1 MQWEFNNDENV
12 LISYLGENK
21 PNLISEIT
29 SHLTEIGGEFSGVTF
44 ATLGRV
50 CELTMVYQTTRQ
62 SKFTG
67 SSKRNSNLQSLK
79 DGQTQ
84 INRIPINTDTGPTSK
99 ITHRIVLSGDDKKGL
114 LHKIIKTLD
123 DNNALII
130 RMNTEKI
137 SYPENTQYIS
147 RFAIS
152 IRDEN
157 APECLAQI
165 VKVAGEM
172 KLTFRYETS

>member
-1 MQWEFNNDENV
+1 MSKNAI
-12 LISYLGENK
+12 ISYLGENK
-21 PNLISEIT
+21 PNLISQIT
-29 SHLTEIGGEFSGVTF
+29 SYLTDMEGQFSGVTF

-50 CELTMVYQTTRQ
+50 CELTMVYHK
-62 SKFTG
+62 SEKKDFNEIKKG
-67 SSKRNSNLQSLK
+67 LEDLESSKN
-79 DGQTQ
+79 GEFQ
-84 INRIPINTDTGPTSK
+84 IKQLETFNDDGPTTK
-99 ITHRIVLSGDDKKGL
+99 ITHRIVLSGDDQRGL
-114 LHKIIKTLD
+114 LNKIIKTLD
-123 DNNALII
+123 ENNALII

-137 SYPENTQYIS
+137 RFSNKTQYIC

-157 APECLAQI
+157 APECLSQM

>member
-1 MQWEFNNDENV
+1 MVKDV

-29 SHLTEIGGEFSGVTF
+29 SLLTDLGGEFSGVTF

-50 CELTMVYQTTRQ
+50 CELTMVYKTSQKTEVNELIE
-62 SKFTG
+62 KLDNIK
-67 SSKRNSNLQSLK
+67 SSK
-79 DGQTQ
+79 DGNFQVKQLPTQ
-84 INRIPINTDTGPTSK
+84 NDSGPTSK
-99 ITHRIVLSGDDKKGL
+99 ITHRIVLSGDDQKGL
-114 LHKIIKTLD
+114 LNKIIKTLD
-123 DNNALII
+123 DNNALIV

-137 SYPENTQYIS
+137 TFPSNTQYIS

-157 APECLAQI
+157 APECLAQM

>member
-1 MQWEFNNDENV
+1 MSNSAI
-12 LISYLGENK
+12 ISYLGENK
-21 PNLISEIT
+21 PNLISQIT
-29 SHLTEIGGEFSGVTF
+29 SYLTESGGEFSGVTF

-50 CELTMVYQTTRQ
+50 CELTMVYQKANNIEIDQ
-62 SKFTG
+62 IKKDLEKLESAKSGEFQI
-67 SSKRNSNLQSLK
+67 KSLEAY
-79 DGQTQ
+79 
-84 INRIPINTDTGPTSK
+84 TDSGPTTK
-99 ITHRIVLSGDDKKGL
+99 ITHRVVLSGEDQKGL
-114 LHKIIKTLD
+114 LNKVIKTLN

-137 SYPENTQYIS
+137 SFPDKTQYIC

-157 APECLAQI
+157 APECLSQI

>member
-1 MQWEFNNDENV
+1 MIENL

-29 SHLTEIGGEFSGVTF
+29 SFLTEKGGEFSGVTF

-50 CELTMVYQTTRQ
+50 CELTMVYKTKDKTNLDELT
-62 SKFTG
+62 SDV
-67 SSKRNSNLQSLK
+67 SNLSSLK
-79 DGQTQ
+79 DGQVQ
-84 INRIPINTDTGPTSK
+84 IKTLPLNTDTGPTSK

-114 LHKIIKTLD
+114 LNRIVKTLD

-137 SYPENTQYIS
+137 SYPDNTQYIS

-152 IRDEN
+152 IREEN

>member
-1 MQWEFNNDENV
+1 MIDNA

-29 SHLTEIGGEFSGVTF
+29 SYLTEVGGEFSEVTF
-44 ATLGRV
+44 ATLGRI
-50 CELTMVYQTTRQ
+50 CELTMVYKTNGKK
-62 SKFTG
+62 SIE
-67 SSKRNSNLQSLK
+67 NLKAELEK
-79 DGQTQ
+79 LPCTNEGQLQ
-84 INRIPINTDTGPTSK
+84 IKPIPNQTDTGPTSK
-99 ITHRIVLSGDDKKGL
+99 ITHRIVLSGDDQKGL
-114 LHKIIKTLD
+114 LNKIIKTLD
-123 DNNALII
+123 DNNALIV

-137 SYPENTQYIS
+137 SFSNNTQYIS

-152 IRDEN
+152 VRELN
-157 APECLAQI
+157 APECLSQI

>member
-1 MQWEFNNDENV
+1 MSKSAI
-12 LISYLGENK
+12 ISFLGENK
-21 PNLISEIT
+21 PNLISQIT
-29 SHLTEIGGEFSGVTF
+29 SYLTDLGGEFSGVTF

-50 CELTMVYQTTRQ
+50 CELTMIYTKSDSIEINELKQGLEKLEF
-62 SKFTG
+62 S
-67 SSKRNSNLQSLK
+67 K
-79 DGQTQ
+79 DGEFQ
-84 INRIPINTDTGPTSK
+84 IKPLETSTDSGPTTK
-99 ITHRIVLSGDDKKGL
+99 ITHRIVLSGEDQKGL
-114 LHKIIKTLD
+114 LNKIIKTLN

-137 SYPENTQYIS
+137 TYQEKTQYIC

-157 APECLAQI
+157 APQCLSQM

>member
-1 MQWEFNNDENV
+1 MSTSAI
-12 LISYLGENK
+12 ISYLGENK

-29 SHLTEIGGEFSGVTF
+29 SYLTDLGGEFSGVTF

-50 CELTMVYQTTRQ
+50 CELTMVYHKLDKTEIKEIKLGLEQIDSAKGGEFQIKPLETF
-62 SKFTG
+62 S
-67 SSKRNSNLQSLK
+67 
-79 DGQTQ
+79 DG
-84 INRIPINTDTGPTSK
+84 GPTTK
-99 ITHRIVLSGDDKKGL
+99 ITHRVVLSGEDQKGL
-114 LHKIIKTLD
+114 LNKIIKTLN

-137 SYPENTQYIS
+137 IFSEKTQYIC

-157 APECLAQI
+157 APECLSQM

>member
-1 MQWEFNNDENV
+1 MVENA

-29 SHLTEIGGEFSGVTF
+29 SYLTEAGGEFSGVTF

-50 CELTMVYQTTRQ
+50 CELTMVYKTDGKK
-62 SKFTG
+62 S
-67 SSKRNSNLQSLK
+67 LEELK
-79 DGQTQ
+79 DDLDKLSSVEDGQLHIKSLPGQ
-84 INRIPINTDTGPTSK
+84 FDTGPTSK
-99 ITHRIVLSGDDKKGL
+99 ISHRIVLSGDDQKGL
-114 LHKIIKTLD
+114 LNKIIKTLD
-123 DNNALII
+123 ENNALIV

-137 SYPENTQYIS
+137 SYPNNTQYIS

-152 IRDEN
+152 VREEN
-157 APECLAQI
+157 APECLSQI

>member
-1 MQWEFNNDENV
+1 MSKNV
-12 LISYLGENK
+12 MISFLGENK
-21 PNLISEIT
+21 PNLISDVT
-29 SHLTEIGGEFSGVTF
+29 NYLTEQGGEFSGVTF

-50 CELTMVYQTTRQ
+50 CELTMVYQMGKNENA
-62 SKFTG
+62 S
-67 SSKRNSNLQSLK
+67 SLK
-79 DGQTQ
+79 DDLSSIKSVKNGEFTVK
-84 INRIPINTDTGPTSK
+84 NIPTNSDSGPTTK
-99 ITHRIVLSGDDKKGL
+99 ITHRIVLSGEDQKGL
-114 LHKIIKTLD
+114 LNKIIKTLNQ
-123 DNNALII
+123 NNALII

-137 SYPENTQYIS
+137 IFPANTQYIS

-157 APECLAQI
+157 APECLAQM

>member
-1 MQWEFNNDENV
+1 MVKDV

-29 SHLTEIGGEFSGVTF
+29 SLLTDLGGEFSGVTF

-50 CELTMVYQTTRQ
+50 CELTMVYKTSQKTEVNELIE
-62 SKFTG
+62 KLDNIK
-67 SSKRNSNLQSLK
+67 SSK
-79 DGQTQ
+79 DGNFQVKQLPTQ
-84 INRIPINTDTGPTSK
+84 NDSGPTSK
-99 ITHRIVLSGDDKKGL
+99 ITHRIVLSGDDQKGL
-114 LHKIIKTLD
+114 LNKIIKTLD
-123 DNNALII
+123 DNNALIV

-137 SYPENTQYIS
+137 TFPSNTQYIS

-157 APECLAQI
+157 APECLAQM
-165 VKVAGEM
+165 VKVAGVM

>member
-1 MQWEFNNDENV
+1 MITNAI
-12 LISYLGENK
+12 ISYLGENK
-21 PNLISEIT
+21 PNLISNIT
-29 SHLTEIGGEFSGVTF
+29 SYLTDLGGEFSGVTF

-50 CELTMVYQTTRQ
+50 CELTMVYQKPDKLELDQ
-62 SKFTG
+62 IKLG
-67 SSKRNSNLQSLK
+67 LEALESSKN
-79 DGQTQ
+79 GEFQ
-84 INRIPINTDTGPTSK
+84 IKALETYSDAGPTTK
-99 ITHRIVLSGDDKKGL
+99 ITHRIVLSGEDQKGL
-114 LHKIIKTLD
+114 LNKIIKILD

-137 SYPENTQYIS
+137 TFPDKVQYIC

-157 APECLAQI
+157 APQCLSQM

>member
-1 MQWEFNNDENV
+1 MVESA

-29 SHLTEIGGEFSGVTF
+29 SYLTEEGGEFSGVTF

-50 CELTMVYQTTRQ
+50 CELTMVYKTDGKK
-62 SKFTG
+62 SLEELKNDLDKL
-67 SSKRNSNLQSLK
+67 SSVE
-79 DGQTQ
+79 DGQLHIKSLPGQ
-84 INRIPINTDTGPTSK
+84 FDTGPTSK
-99 ITHRIVLSGDDKKGL
+99 ISHRIVLSGDDQKGL
-114 LHKIIKTLD
+114 LNKIIKTLD
-123 DNNALII
+123 ENNALIV

-137 SYPENTQYIS
+137 SYPNNTQYIS

-152 IRDEN
+152 VREEN
-157 APECLAQI
+157 APECLSQI

>member
-1 MQWEFNNDENV
+1 MNDKV
-12 LISYLGENK
+12 IISYLGENK
-21 PNLISEIT
+21 PNLISDVT
-29 SHLTEIGGEFSGVTF
+29 TFLTEEGGEFSGVTF

-50 CELTMVYQTTRQ
+50 CELTMVYQLVKNKTFNDL
-62 SKFTG
+62 KAGLKKLPPAKNGEFTL
-67 SSKRNSNLQSLK
+67 KELPPNSDS
-79 DGQTQ
+79 
-84 INRIPINTDTGPTSK
+84 GPTTK
-99 ITHRIVLSGDDKKGL
+99 ISHRIVLSGEDQKGL
-114 LHKIIKTLD
+114 LHKIIKTLN

-137 SYPENTQYIS
+137 VFPNNTQYIS

-157 APECLAQI
+157 APQCLSQM

>member
-1 MQWEFNNDENV
+1 MTQNV

-29 SHLTEIGGEFSGVTF
+29 SHLTEFGGEFSGVTF

-50 CELTMVYQTTRQ
+50 CELTMVYQTND
-62 SKFTG
+62 KVDIE
-67 SSKRNSNLQSLK
+67 NLQKEVSSLLSLK

-84 INRIPINTDTGPTSK
+84 IKALPINTDTGPTSK

-137 SYPENTQYIS
+137 SFPENTQYIS

>member
-1 MQWEFNNDENV
+1 MSTNA
-12 LISYLGENK
+12 IIYYLGENK
-21 PNLISEIT
+21 PNLISQIT
-29 SHLTEIGGEFSGVTF
+29 SYLTDSGGEFSGVTF

-50 CELTMVYQTTRQ
+50 CELTMVYQKAKNIEIDQ
-62 SKFTG
+62 IK
-67 SSKRNSNLQSLK
+67 K
-79 DGQTQ
+79 DLEELESAKSGEFQ
-84 INRIPINTDTGPTSK
+84 IRPLEAYVDSGPTTK
-99 ITHRIVLSGDDKKGL
+99 ITHRIVLSGEDQKGL
-114 LHKIIKTLD
+114 LNKVIKTLN

-137 SYPENTQYIS
+137 SFPDKTQYIC

-157 APECLAQI
+157 APECLSQM

>member
-1 MQWEFNNDENV
+1 MSQTAI
-12 LISYLGENK
+12 ISYIGENK

-29 SHLTEIGGEFSGVTF
+29 KYLTELDGEFSGVTF

-50 CELTMVYQTTRQ
+50 CELTMAYQK
-62 SKFTG
+62 SEKLEIDEIKKG
-67 SSKRNSNLQSLK
+67 LESLK
-79 DGQTQ
+79 AAESGEIQ
-84 INRIPINTDTGPTSK
+84 IKLIPLSTDFGPTSK

-114 LHKIIKTLD
+114 LDKIITTLD
-123 DNNALII
+123 QNNAII
-130 RMNTEKI
+130 VRMNTEKI
-137 SYPENTQYIS
+137 TFPSNTQYIA

-157 APECLAQI
+157 APQCLSEI

>member
-1 MQWEFNNDENV
+1 MPQNL

-21 PNLISEIT
+21 PSLISEIT
-29 SHLTEIGGEFSGVTF
+29 SYLTEKGGEFSGVTF
-44 ATLGRV
+44 ATLGRI
-50 CELTMVYQTTRQ
+50 CELTMVYQLNENISLDDLNDEM
-62 SKFTG
+62 SKL
-67 SSKRNSNLQSLK
+67 SSLK
-79 DGQTQ
+79 DGEIQ
-84 INRIPINTDTGPTSK
+84 IKSLPANTDSGPTSK
-99 ITHRIVLSGDDKKGL
+99 ITHRIVLSGDDQKGL
-114 LHKIIKTLD
+114 LNKIIKTLD
-123 DNNALII
+123 NNNALIV

-137 SYPENTQYIS
+137 TFPDSTQYIS

>member
-1 MQWEFNNDENV
+1 MTENV

-50 CELTMVYQTTRQ
+50 CELTMVYQTTDKINLENLQ
-62 SKFTG
+62 EEV
-67 SSKRNSNLQSLK
+67 SNLTSLK

-84 INRIPINTDTGPTSK
+84 IKALPLNTDTGPTSK

-114 LHKIIKTLD
+114 LHRIIKTLD

-137 SYPENTQYIS
+137 SFP
-147 RFAIS
+147 
-152 IRDEN
+152 
-157 APECLAQI
+157 
-165 VKVAGEM
+165 K
-172 KLTFRYETS
+172 

>member
-1 MQWEFNNDENV
+1 MVENA

-29 SHLTEIGGEFSGVTF
+29 SYLTEAGGEFSGVTF

-50 CELTMVYQTTRQ
+50 CELTMVYKTDGKK
-62 SKFTG
+62 SLEELKNDLDKL
-67 SSKRNSNLQSLK
+67 SSIK
-79 DGQTQ
+79 DGQLHIKSLPGQ
-84 INRIPINTDTGPTSK
+84 FDTGPTSK
-99 ITHRIVLSGDDKKGL
+99 ISHRIVLSGDDQKGL
-114 LHKIIKTLD
+114 LNKIIKTLD
-123 DNNALII
+123 ENNALIV

-137 SYPENTQYIS
+137 SYPNNTQYIS

-152 IRDEN
+152 VREEN
-157 APECLAQI
+157 APECLSQI

>member
-1 MQWEFNNDENV
+1 MVENA
-12 LISYLGENK
+12 LICYLGENK
-21 PNLISEIT
+21 PNLLSEIT
-29 SHLTEIGGEFSGVTF
+29 SYLTEAGGEFSGVTF

-50 CELTMVYQTTRQ
+50 CELTMVYKTDGKK
-62 SKFTG
+62 SLEELKNDLDKL
-67 SSKRNSNLQSLK
+67 SSIK
-79 DGQTQ
+79 DGQLHIKSLPGQ
-84 INRIPINTDTGPTSK
+84 FDTGPTSK
-99 ITHRIVLSGDDKKGL
+99 ISHRIVLSGDDQKGL
-114 LHKIIKTLD
+114 LNKIIKTLN

-137 SYPENTQYIS
+137 VFPSNTQYIS

-157 APECLAQI
+157 APECLSQM

-172 KLTFRYETS
+172 KLNFRYETS

>member
-1 MQWEFNNDENV
+1 MIENA

-29 SHLTEIGGEFSGVTF
+29 SYLTEAGGEFSGVTF

-50 CELTMVYQTTRQ
+50 CELTMVYKTDGKK
-62 SKFTG
+62 SLEDIKADLDKL
-67 SSKRNSNLQSLK
+67 SSVE
-79 DGQTQ
+79 DGQLQIKSIPTQ
-84 INRIPINTDTGPTSK
+84 SDTGPTSK
-99 ITHRIVLSGDDKKGL
+99 ITHRIVLSGDDQKGL
-114 LHKIIKTLD
+114 LNKIIRTLD
-123 DNNALII
+123 ENNALIV

-137 SYPENTQYIS
+137 AFPNNVQYIS

-152 IRDEN
+152 VREEY
-157 APECLAQI
+157 APECLSQI

>member
-1 MQWEFNNDENV
+1 
-12 LISYLGENK
+12 
-21 PNLISEIT
+21 
-29 SHLTEIGGEFSGVTF
+29 
-44 ATLGRV
+44 
-50 CELTMVYQTTRQ
+50 MVYQKPKNIEIEELRLGLKNLESSQ
-62 SKFTG
+62 SGEF
-67 SSKRNSNLQSLK
+67 
-79 DGQTQ
+79 Q
-84 INRIPINTDTGPTSK
+84 IKPLEAYSDTGPTSK
-99 ITHRIVLSGDDKKGL
+99 ITHRIVLSGEDQKGL
-114 LHKIIKTLD
+114 LNKIIETLN

-137 SYPENTQYIS
+137 SFADKIQYIC

-157 APECLAQI
+157 APECLSQI

>member
-1 MQWEFNNDENV
+1 MNQDV

-29 SHLTEIGGEFSGVTF
+29 SFLTDLGGEFSGVTF

-50 CELTMVYQTTRQ
+50 CELTMVYKT
-62 SKFTG
+62 SGKIAAEELN
-67 SSKRNSNLQSLK
+67 KELNNLKSVKNGNFQVKPLP
-79 DGQTQ
+79 TQ
-84 INRIPINTDTGPTSK
+84 NDSGPTSK
-99 ITHRIVLSGDDKKGL
+99 ITHRIVLSGDDQKGL
-114 LHKIIKTLD
+114 LNRIIKTLD
-123 DNNALII
+123 DNSALIV

-137 SYPENTQYIS
+137 SFPNSTQYIS

-157 APECLAQI
+157 APECLSQM